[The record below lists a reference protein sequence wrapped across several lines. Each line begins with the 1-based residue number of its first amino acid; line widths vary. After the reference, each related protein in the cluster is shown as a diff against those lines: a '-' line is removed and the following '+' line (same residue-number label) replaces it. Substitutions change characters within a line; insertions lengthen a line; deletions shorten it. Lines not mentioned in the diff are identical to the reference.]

1 MSAAGHSGAEAWSRF
16 DVVAIVASQGGLPI
30 CREIAGRLPADFPA
44 AVVYTQHR
52 APDVATVVTE
62 LLDRATRLPVRL
74 AEDRMPVVAGTF
86 WMAPHDAQLV
96 IGADRRFRWE
106 RSAGEPTRCLADP
119 LPASVA
125 AAYGE
130 RAIAVVLTGR
140 LDDGAAGVRLVK
152 AAGGRVL
159 VQDPATA
166 DRASMPESALVTG
179 CFDLVLDAHHIA
191 DALVALVSVPGAAEL
206 FQVRPHPWSTAGHAG

>member
-1 MSAAGHSGAEAWSRF
+1 M
-16 DVVAIVASQGGLPI
+16 
-30 CREIAGRLPADFPA
+30 
-44 AVVYTQHR
+44 
-52 APDVATVVTE
+52 
-62 LLDRATRLPVRL
+62 
-74 AEDRMPVVAGTF
+74 
-86 WMAPHDAQLV
+86 
-96 IGADRRFRWE
+96 
-106 RSAGEPTRCLADP
+106 
-119 LPASVA
+119 A

-140 LDDGAAGVRLVK
+140 LDDGAAGGRLVK

-191 DALVALVSVPGAAEL
+191 DALVALVSVAGAAEL
-206 FQVRPHPWSTAGHAG
+206 FRVRPHPWSTAGHAG